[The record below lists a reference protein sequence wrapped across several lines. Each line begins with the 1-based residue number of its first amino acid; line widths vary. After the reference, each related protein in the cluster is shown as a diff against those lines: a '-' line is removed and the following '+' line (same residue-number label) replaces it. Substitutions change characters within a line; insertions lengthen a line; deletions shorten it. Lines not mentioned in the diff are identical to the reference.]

1 MAEGSYL
8 GSKGI
13 YLYEDDNA
21 VSYLVRRDDTLASV
35 PEAGLTPA
43 ADADLTKP
51 ELPKR
56 LKMRYVNWTGKC
68 DGVEVS
74 KILYCNID
82 SPAYA
87 ALGATT
93 FNIDG
98 STDGSSTG
106 RVGEKKS
113 FLRLKGAAGPAAP

>member
-1 MAEGSYL
+1 MAEGSYT
-8 GSKGI
+8 GTKGI

-21 VSYLVRRDDTLASV
+21 VSYLVRRDNTLAAV
-35 PEAGLTPA
+35 PEAGLTAA

-51 ELPKR
+51 ELPSR
-56 LKMRYVNWTGKC
+56 LQMRYVNWTGTC
-68 DGVEVS
+68 DGREVS
-74 KILYCNID
+74 KKLYCNID

-87 ALGATT
+87 AAGATP

-98 STDGSSTG
+98 STDGSTTG

-113 FLRLKGAAGPAAP
+113 FLRLTGSAGPAAP